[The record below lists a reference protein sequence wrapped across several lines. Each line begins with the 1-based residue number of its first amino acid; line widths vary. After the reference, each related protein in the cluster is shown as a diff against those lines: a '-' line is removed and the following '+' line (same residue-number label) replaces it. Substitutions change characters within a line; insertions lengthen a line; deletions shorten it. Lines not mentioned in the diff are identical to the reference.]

1 MYGYEKFVYA
11 IRVLKTDYRKRKELL
26 LIWKD
31 GKSDYVLI
39 ENFKRLTYRI
49 TPKKCKKYKIFCF
62 VYQVLVVKNIWK
74 KDKKELFKN

>member
-1 MYGYEKFVYA
+1 MYGYEKFIYA

-39 ENFKRLTYRI
+39 ENFKRLNYRI
-49 TPKKCKKYKIFCF
+49 TQEKRKK
-62 VYQVLVVKNIWK
+62 
-74 KDKKELFKN
+74 

>member
-1 MYGYEKFVYA
+1 MYGYEKFIYA

-39 ENFKRLTYRI
+39 ENFKRLNCRI
-49 TPKKCKKYKIFCF
+49 TQEKCKK
-62 VYQVLVVKNIWK
+62 
-74 KDKKELFKN
+74 